1 MTENQKAIC
10 RELLELSYG
19 NGFNSYPLKPIAA
32 KLGITDILYDK
43 NTETGILWELG
54 AFGSGVIAVT
64 DNGRGLYAGVMRDTH
79 EQLEAWCSK

>member
-1 MTENQKAIC
+1 MSVADIFS
-10 RELLELSYG
+10 LLDKEIFPRALNRPHSV
-19 NGFNSYPLKPIAA
+19 
-32 KLGITDILYDK
+32 GITDILYDK